1 MRVVDGGVVFEA
13 ASAGGGRACTC
24 FTGVRPLVDG
34 TILVTFRQA
43 SARKSADGGM
53 VIHAS
58 RDGGATWHRRYDT
71 RGADDWAGTPGEV
84 YSFSLRE
91 EPDGALLAT
100 GLWIDRSGPERPF
113 SHPQTSG
120 LLPMRIFHTRS
131 TDGGSS
137 WSPWRRM
144 ETPPHVAA
152 SPCSMPVLDLADGLR
167 AQPYECWKEY
177 EDPAPA
183 PQAAYLRLSRD
194 GGTTWPDYVQVAR
207 APGGGRFYWDQRL
220 AVHPETGRLVAMFWT
235 HDARAGRPLDVHIAW
250 GEPDGGGWTEPVG
263 TGIVGNHTQP
273 LAVGG
278 DRLVAFYPTRGVG
291 PDALR
296 AIMAAESPDF
306 GRTWDAASAT
316 VVYRSEH
323 DEEAGSRAGR
333 ALVDTWSDMTEWR
346 YGHPRAALLA
356 DGTVFVVFYAGAT
369 SSVTD
374 VRWARLEL

>member
-1 MRVVDGGVVFEA
+1 MRVIDGGVVFEA
-13 ASAGGGRACTC
+13 ASADGGRTCTC
-24 FTGVRPLVDG
+24 FTGVRALGDG
-34 TILVTFRQA
+34 TVLVTFRQA
-43 SARKSADGGM
+43 SARKSADGSM
-53 VIHAS
+53 VLYAS
-58 RDGGATWHRRYDT
+58 RDGGATWQRRYDT

-91 EPDGALLAT
+91 EPDGALTAT

-113 SHPQTSG
+113 SHPRTSG

-131 TDGGSS
+131 TDAGAS

-152 SPCSMPVLDLADGLR
+152 SPCSMPVLDLAGGVR

-183 PQAAYLRLSRD
+183 PQAAYLRLSHD
-194 GGTTWPDYVQVAR
+194 GGATWPDHVQVAR
-207 APGGGRFYWDQRL
+207 DRSGGRFYWDQRL

-263 TGIVGNHTQP
+263 TGITGNHTQP

-278 DRLVAFYPTRGVG
+278 DRLLAFYPTRGAG
-291 PDALR
+291 RDALR
-296 AIMAAESPDF
+296 AIMAAESHDF
-306 GRTWDAASAT
+306 GRTWDAASRT

-323 DEEAGSRAGR
+323 DEEAGSRA
-333 ALVDTWSDMTEWR
+333 
-346 YGHPRAALLA
+346 AARCWA
-356 DGTVFVVFYAGAT
+356 RGAT
-369 SSVTD
+369 
-374 VRWARLEL
+374 